1 MFGHS
6 WVILLVILILVL
18 IVVGPGK
25 LGKLGGALGEAL
37 REFRKTQADD
47 KAGKSGPPPSTSS

>member
-6 WVILLVILILVL
+6 WVIFLMILILVL

-25 LGKLGGALGEAL
+25 LGKVGGALGEAL
-37 REFRKTQADD
+37 REFRKTQTDD
-47 KAGKSGPPPSTSS
+47 KAGKSGPPPPTS